1 MYDACACFI
10 LFLTVESHLQWNPL
24 VHPTILKIS
33 STETTDSKPLP
44 FYKQSKSSWDWSIC
58 ITAYSRRLADLHGQG
73 FHHTGSPFSGSSSH
87 GMRGCCKHGYRNGAC
102 HGDFAGCES
111 SPLVVY
117 FSRSCG
123 CVARGPFGDH
133 KIWTCICL
141 FVSQKDCRCAE
152 EYRGPWIIQMEGGN
166 TITSIV
172 TRSDGL
178 EPMKEVQLLIFLPW
192 IFFLTPVNRVFR

>member
-24 VHPTILKIS
+24 IVHLTILKIS

-102 HGDFAGCES
+102 HGDFAGCKS
-111 SPLVVY
+111 SPLVVF

-123 CVARGPFGDH
+123 CVARGPFGDP

-141 FVSQKDCRCAE
+141 FASEGLQVRRGISRTVDHPNGGRQYNYEYCYPVRRTCAHE
-152 EYRGPWIIQMEGGN
+152 RGAALDFPAVDILFD
-166 TITSIV
+166 TI
-172 TRSDGL
+172 
-178 EPMKEVQLLIFLPW
+178 
-192 IFFLTPVNRVFR
+192 